1 MTYICQKLKLLSQCL
16 GNKHIFIWIQRILS
30 LTSRQRNYRDKI
42 LEEVFVSAGLKVIG
56 DLQCDLPLPLGH
68 LVPPEPV
75 PVEAGEAV
83 DHDGDGQ
90 GEDEQPSQGTKS
102 ADQTTKES
110 LKQIKL

>member
-1 MTYICQKLKLLSQCL
+1 M
-16 GNKHIFIWIQRILS
+16 
-30 LTSRQRNYRDKI
+30 
-42 LEEVFVSAGLKVIG
+42 SAGLKVIG

-90 GEDEQPSQGTKS
+90 GEDEHTGECAKS
-102 ADQTTKES
+102 TN
-110 LKQIKL
+110 

>member
-1 MTYICQKLKLLSQCL
+1 M
-16 GNKHIFIWIQRILS
+16 
-30 LTSRQRNYRDKI
+30 
-42 LEEVFVSAGLKVIG
+42 SAGLEVIG
-56 DLQCDLPLPLGH
+56 NLERDLPLPLGH

-110 LKQIKL
+110 LEQIKLQSRVAKLSACV